1 MLYLSDADL
10 SNAVSLNMIS
20 DFPVSI
26 KVQEIDIES
35 AIHEINSHIEVGRV
49 HDKQLF
55 ISGIGHA
62 DTAKAVSIMLEMN
75 IPANRVNIKL
85 TRHDWMIVVQ
95 YVGPR
100 LEEGIIQ
107 LPDDAKLKLFWVSIE

>member
-1 MLYLSDADL
+1 
-10 SNAVSLNMIS
+10 
-20 DFPVSI
+20 
-26 KVQEIDIES
+26 
-35 AIHEINSHIEVGRV
+35 
-49 HDKQLF
+49 
-55 ISGIGHA
+55 
-62 DTAKAVSIMLEMN
+62 MLEMN